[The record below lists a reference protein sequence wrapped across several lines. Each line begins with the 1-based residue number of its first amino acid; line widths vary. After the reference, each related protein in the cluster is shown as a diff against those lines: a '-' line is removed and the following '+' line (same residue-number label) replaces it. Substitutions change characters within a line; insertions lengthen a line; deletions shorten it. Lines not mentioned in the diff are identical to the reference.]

1 MDGMSDLRIEV
12 SVEEQRLRLYQG
24 EQEIRN
30 YVISTAANGTGCEEG
45 SNCTPLGQFEIGEK
59 FGHESPLGTIF
70 KGRQAVGE
78 WALGDESEED
88 LILSRIFWLVGL
100 DEDNANTHDRYIYIH
115 GTNQEDLLGQP
126 VSHGCVRMR
135 NDEIMEFFDL
145 VPEGTP
151 IRIA

>member
-1 MDGMSDLRIEV
+1 M
-12 SVEEQRLRLYQG
+12 
-24 EQEIRN
+24 
-30 YVISTAANGTGCEEG
+30 
-45 SNCTPLGQFEIGEK
+45 
-59 FGHESPLGTIF
+59 GTIF

-88 LILSRIFWLVGL
+88 LILSRILWLAGL

-135 NDEIMEFFDL
+135 NDEVMELFVL

-151 IRIA
+151 LSIA